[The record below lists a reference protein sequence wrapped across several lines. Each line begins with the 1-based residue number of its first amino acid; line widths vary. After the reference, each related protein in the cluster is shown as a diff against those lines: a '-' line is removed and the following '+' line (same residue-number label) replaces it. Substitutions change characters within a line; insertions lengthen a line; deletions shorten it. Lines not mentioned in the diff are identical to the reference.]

1 MPCVTQAQI
10 HFSFS
15 ILLEAL
21 KFFLSKIWGN
31 CKTEGEKEGTPRL
44 ISIIGSGRVGSTL
57 AMILVQRNI
66 DEHVHLVDIIP
77 GLPEGEA
84 LDLSHMA
91 AELGIDVQITGSND
105 YASLKGSNIVVITA
119 GLARKPGMTRMDLL
133 TKNAGIIKSVSG
145 EVAKYAPNCVLVMV
159 TNPLDAM
166 TYVALK
172 TTGFPKAR
180 VFGMG
185 GMLDLSRFT
194 QLLSEA
200 LHVSRQSIDA
210 LVIGEH
216 GESMTP
222 LPSFTSVKGIP
233 LRTFLSEQ
241 QIDDAIDKTR
251 KVAAEVI
258 AKKGATFYAPAN
270 GIARM
275 VEAVQYDKK
284 ALLPVSAYLEGEF
297 GLSGLC
303 IGVPTIIG
311 AGGVEKVIEIPLAG
325 KEKESFDKGA
335 ATLKEAI
342 ASIPN

>member
-1 MPCVTQAQI
+1 M
-10 HFSFS
+10 
-15 ILLEAL
+15 
-21 KFFLSKIWGN
+21 
-31 CKTEGEKEGTPRL
+31 

-57 AMILVQRNI
+57 AMILVQRNVDDI
-66 DEHVHLVDIIP
+66 TLVDIIP

-91 AELGIDVQITGSND
+91 AELGIDVKITGSND
-105 YASLKGSNIVVITA
+105 YSALRGSEIVIVTA

-133 TKNAGIIKSVSG
+133 TKNAGIIKSVTG
-145 EVAKYAPNCVLVMV
+145 EVAKHAPDSKLIMV

-172 TTGFPKAR
+172 TTGFRKSR

-185 GMLDLSRFT
+185 GMLDLSRFK
-194 QLLSEA
+194 QLISED
-200 LHVSRQSIDA
+200 LHVSRSSINA

-222 LPSFTSVKGIP
+222 LASYSSVNGIP
-233 LRTFLSEQ
+233 LRDFLNDQ
-241 QIDDAIDKTR
+241 QIDDAIERTR
-251 KVAAEVI
+251 KIAAEVI

-275 VEAVQYDKK
+275 VEAVRYDKK
-284 ALLPVSAYLEGEF
+284 ALLPVSAFLEGEF

-303 IGVPTIIG
+303 IGVPAIIG
-311 AGGVEKVIEIPLAG
+311 KEGVEKIIQLDLQG
-325 KEKESFDKGA
+325 KEKESFEKGA
-335 ATLKEAI
+335 ETLKEAI
-342 ASIPN
+342 ASLP

>member
-1 MPCVTQAQI
+1 
-10 HFSFS
+10 
-15 ILLEAL
+15 
-21 KFFLSKIWGN
+21 
-31 CKTEGEKEGTPRL
+31 L
-44 ISIIGSGRVGSTL
+44 ISIVGSGRVGSTL
-57 AMILVQRNI
+57 AMILAQRNVDDI
-66 DEHVHLVDIIP
+66 TLVDIIP

-91 AELGIDVQITGSND
+91 AELGVDVKITGSND
-105 YASLKGSNIVVITA
+105 YSALHGSDLVVVTA

-133 TKNAGIIKSVSG
+133 TKNAVIIKSVTG
-145 EVAKYAPNCVLVMV
+145 EIVKHAPESKILMVA
-159 TNPLDAM
+159 NPLDAM

-172 TTGFPKAR
+172 RSGFAKSR

-200 LHVSRQSIDA
+200 LQVSRSSIKA

-222 LPSFTSVKGIP
+222 LPSYTSVGGIP
-233 LRTFLSEQ
+233 LKNVLNEAE
-241 QIDDAIDKTR
+241 IADAIDKTR

-258 AKKGATFYAPAN
+258 AKKGATFYAPGN

-275 VEAVQYDKK
+275 VEAVHYDKK
-284 ALLPVSAYLEGEF
+284 AVIPVSTYLEGEY
-297 GLSGLC
+297 GVSGIC
-303 IGVPTIIG
+303 IGVPAVIG
-311 AGGVEKVIEIPLAG
+311 AGGVEKVIELPLEG
-325 KEKESFDKGA
+325 KEKESFEKGV
-335 ATLKEAI
+335 ATLREAV

>member
-1 MPCVTQAQI
+1 
-10 HFSFS
+10 
-15 ILLEAL
+15 
-21 KFFLSKIWGN
+21 
-31 CKTEGEKEGTPRL
+31 L

-57 AMILVQRNI
+57 AMILVQRNVDDI
-66 DEHVHLVDIIP
+66 TLVDIIP

-91 AELGIDVQITGSND
+91 AELGIDVKITGSND
-105 YASLKGSNIVVITA
+105 YSALRGSEIVIVTA

-133 TKNAGIIKSVSG
+133 TKNAGIIKSVTG
-145 EVAKYAPNCVLVMV
+145 EVAKHAPDSKLIMV

-172 TTGFPKAR
+172 TTGFRKSR

-185 GMLDLSRFT
+185 GMLDLSRFK
-194 QLLSEA
+194 QLISED
-200 LHVSRQSIDA
+200 LHVSRSSINA

-222 LPSFTSVKGIP
+222 LASYSSVNGIP
-233 LRTFLSEQ
+233 LRDFLNDQ
-241 QIDDAIDKTR
+241 QIDDAIERTR
-251 KVAAEVI
+251 KIAAEVI

-275 VEAVQYDKK
+275 VEAVRYDKK
-284 ALLPVSAYLEGEF
+284 ALLPVSAFLEGEF

-303 IGVPTIIG
+303 IGVPAIIG
-311 AGGVEKVIEIPLAG
+311 KEGVEKIIQLDLQG
-325 KEKESFDKGA
+325 KEKESFEKGA
-335 ATLKEAI
+335 ETLKEAI
-342 ASIPN
+342 ASLP

>member
-1 MPCVTQAQI
+1 M
-10 HFSFS
+10 
-15 ILLEAL
+15 
-21 KFFLSKIWGN
+21 
-31 CKTEGEKEGTPRL
+31 

-66 DEHVHLVDIIP
+66 DDVTLVDIIP

-91 AELGIDVQITGSND
+91 AELGIDVKISGSND
-105 YASLKGSNIVVITA
+105 YAALRGSEIVVVTA

-133 TKNAGIIKSVSG
+133 TKNAGIIKSVTG
-145 EVAKYAPNCVLVMV
+145 EVAKYAPDCKLIMV

-172 TTGFPKAR
+172 TSGFKKSR

-185 GMLDLSRFT
+185 GMLDLSRFK
-194 QLLSEA
+194 QLLSEE
-200 LHVSRQSIDA
+200 LGVSRSSVDA
-210 LVIGEH
+210 LVLGEH

-222 LPSFTSVKGIP
+222 VPSYSSVNGIP
-233 LRTFLSEQ
+233 LRHFLNEQ
-241 QIDDAIDKTR
+241 QLDDAIDKTR

-275 VEAVQYDKK
+275 VEAVFYDKR
-284 ALLPVSAYLEGEF
+284 ALLPVSAYVEGEY
-297 GLSGLC
+297 GLSSLC
-303 IGVPTIIG
+303 IGVPAIIG
-311 AGGVEKVIEIPLAG
+311 KEGVEKIIELELEG
-325 KEKESFDKGA
+325 KEKESFLKGA
-335 ATLKEAI
+335 NILKEAI
-342 ASIPN
+342 AALP

>member
-1 MPCVTQAQI
+1 
-10 HFSFS
+10 
-15 ILLEAL
+15 
-21 KFFLSKIWGN
+21 
-31 CKTEGEKEGTPRL
+31 
-44 ISIIGSGRVGSTL
+44 
-57 AMILVQRNI
+57 MILVQRNI
-66 DEHVHLVDIIP
+66 DDVTLVDIIP

-91 AELGIDVQITGSND
+91 AELGIDVKITGSND
-105 YASLKGSNIVVITA
+105 YAALKGSNIVVVTA

-133 TKNAGIIKSVSG
+133 MKNSGIIRSVAG
-145 EVAKYAPNCVLVMV
+145 EVAKYAPDSRLIMV

-172 TTGFPKAR
+172 TSGFKKSR

-185 GMLDLSRFT
+185 GMLDLSRFK

-200 LHVSRQSIDA
+200 LHVSRASIDA
-210 LVIGEH
+210 LVLGEH

-222 LPSFTSVKGIP
+222 VASYSSVNGIP
-233 LRTFLSEQ
+233 LRHFLNEQ
-241 QIDDAIDKTR
+241 QIDEAIDKTR

-275 VEAVQYDKK
+275 VEAVFYDKK
-284 ALLPVSAYLEGEF
+284 ALLPVSAYLEGEY

-303 IGVPTIIG
+303 IGVPAILG
-311 AGGVEKVIEIPLAG
+311 KDGVEKIIELELEG
-325 KEKESFDKGA
+325 KEKESFEKGA
-335 ATLKEAI
+335 STLKEAL
-342 ASIPN
+342 AALP

>member
-1 MPCVTQAQI
+1 
-10 HFSFS
+10 
-15 ILLEAL
+15 
-21 KFFLSKIWGN
+21 
-31 CKTEGEKEGTPRL
+31 
-44 ISIIGSGRVGSTL
+44 
-57 AMILVQRNI
+57 MILVQRNV
-66 DEHVHLVDIIP
+66 DDVTLVDIIP

-105 YASLKGSNIVVITA
+105 YAALKGSEIVVVTA

-133 TKNAGIIKSVSG
+133 TKNAGIIKSVTS
-145 EVAKYAPNCVLVMV
+145 EVAKYAADCKLIMV

-172 TTGFPKAR
+172 TTGFKKSR

-185 GMLDLSRFT
+185 GMLDLSRFK
-194 QLLSEA
+194 QLLSED
-200 LHVSRQSIDA
+200 LHVSRASIDA
-210 LVIGEH
+210 LVLGEH

-222 LPSFTSVKGIP
+222 VPSYSSVNGIP
-233 LRTFLSEQ
+233 LRHFLNEQ
-241 QIDDAIDKTR
+241 QLDEAIDKTR

-275 VEAVQYDKK
+275 VEAVLYDKK
-284 ALLPVSAYLEGEF
+284 ALLPVSAYVEGEY

-303 IGVPTIIG
+303 IGVPAILG
-311 AGGVEKVIEIPLAG
+311 KDGVEKIIELELEG
-325 KEKESFDKGA
+325 KEKESFLKGA
-335 ATLKEAI
+335 NTLKEAL
-342 ASIPN
+342 AALP